1 MLLAR
6 AHFKQVQTN
15 NNSNQHSKPSL
26 RPFAGLSFKTENISV
41 DRIPLP
47 KGWEMISN
55 TIDGKEEIFFRNF
68 ENDQNTRQ
76 DPRIPIKV
84 HLEELHC
91 QLTTEM
97 ISRLNNPSAYNPVI
111 KFLPVFD
118 SKSNVQKKL
127 EMIDMVKYHMVKY
140 FSFTINPLYKKSL
153 KISCF
158 RLNDPLRIFE
168 IHFLSS

>member
-1 MLLAR
+1 MSKDSPTLSVSRSSIPARRKMLLAR

-97 ISRLNNPSAYNPVI
+97 ISRLNNPSAYNPVN
-111 KFLPVFD
+111 KFILNHDWIFCPKVRFMSD
-118 SKSNVQKKL
+118 IFNFKIFLLLVA
-127 EMIDMVKYHMVKY
+127 Y
-140 FSFTINPLYKKSL
+140 FNSL
-153 KISCF
+153 I
-158 RLNDPLRIFE
+158 LLRFK
-168 IHFLSS
+168 

>member
-97 ISRLNNPSAYNPVI
+97 ISRLNNPSAYNPVN
-111 KFLPVFD
+111 KF
-118 SKSNVQKKL
+118 
-127 EMIDMVKYHMVKY
+127 I
-140 FSFTINPLYKKSL
+140 
-153 KISCF
+153 
-158 RLNDPLRIFE
+158 LNHD
-168 IHFLSS
+168 